1 MQRESLK
8 YYTRRYKR
16 AGREGKKGKD
26 GEREKMRPPP
36 LSAKEEAIILISL
49 IVMCSLKLI
58 VISPFPKYDY
68 ISLCIL

>member
-26 GEREKMRPPP
+26 GERKKKNATASVECQR
-36 LSAKEEAIILISL
+36 EE
-49 IVMCSLKLI
+49 KLI
-58 VISPFPKYDY
+58 V
-68 ISLCIL
+68 